1 MCQTRRQ
8 RAKLR
13 GVDLALGDLV
23 ISCEAENHPLL
34 GDAFI
39 ICDVAGEPLTAMSAL
54 DFDRPSELPIIAEP
68 ARLPPGGGALL
79 LNFIAERARA
89 AGIPSLRYAGPYPT
103 PALFA
108 ALARSFRTAGSEV
121 EFCANVL
128 DRALRLARDPIA
140 VDFAPAPHARV
151 PFARGY
157 CEVRDGV
164 ERAVIDGLG
173 YERRDPYRT
182 LAEGRA
188 EVYFGAPRYAHVA
201 TFAATGHLAGHLAGD
216 LIEGP
221 HPLPR
226 FADPIVGTAFDAA
239 TKAALGELLEDY
251 VPGPLAGIAKR
262 MVSTR
267 ELVYADLGARTAI
280 RTPTGFALHGALWT
294 HNRADLMT
302 FIMSIAGALHPVVTQ
317 TIIAELQPVLPA

>member
-54 DFDRPSELPIIAEP
+54 DFDRPGELPIIAEP
-68 ARLPPGGGALL
+68 ANLPSGSGALL
-79 LNFIAERARA
+79 LNFIAERARD

-108 ALARSFRTAGSEV
+108 ALARSFRTTGTEV
-121 EFCANVL
+121 EFCAHVL
-128 DRALRLARDPIA
+128 DRAMRLARDPVA
-140 VDFAPAPHARV
+140 VEFAPAPHTRV
-151 PFARGY
+151 PFDRGF

-164 ERAVIDGLG
+164 ERAMIDGLG

-182 LAEGRA
+182 LVDGRA

-201 TFAATGHLAGHLAGD
+201 TFASTGHLL
-216 LIEGP
+216 EGP

-226 FADPIVGTAFDAA
+226 FEDPIVGTAFDAA

-251 VPGPLAGIAKR
+251 VPGPLAEIARR

-294 HNRADLMT
+294 HNRGDLMT
-302 FIMSIAGALHPVVTQ
+302 FIMSIAGALHPIVTQ
-317 TIIAELQPVLPA
+317 TIIAELQPALPA

>member
-13 GVDLALGDLV
+13 GVDLAVGDLV

-39 ICDVAGEPLTAMSAL
+39 ICDLAGEPLTAMSAL
-54 DFDRPSELPIIAEP
+54 DFDRPGELPIIAEP
-68 ARLPPGGGALL
+68 AKLPPGSGALL
-79 LNFIAERARA
+79 LNFVAERARA
-89 AGIPSLRYAGPYPT
+89 AGIAALRYAGPYPT

-108 ALARSFRTAGSEV
+108 ALARSFRTTGSEV

-128 DRALRLARDPIA
+128 ERAMRLARDPVA
-140 VDFAPAPHARV
+140 VEFIPAPHSRV
-151 PFARGY
+151 TFARGF

-164 ERAVIDGLG
+164 ERAVIDGHG

-182 LAEGRA
+182 LEGGRA
-188 EVYFGAPRYAHVA
+188 EVYFGAQRYAHVA
-201 TFAATGHLAGHLAGD
+201 TFASTGD

-221 HPLPR
+221 HALPV

-251 VPGPLAGIAKR
+251 VPGPLAAIAKR
-262 MVSTR
+262 LVATR
-267 ELVYADLGARTAI
+267 ELVYADLGARAAI
-280 RTPTGFALHGALWT
+280 RTPDGFALHGALWT
-294 HNRADLMT
+294 HNRDDLLS
-302 FIMSIAGALHPVVTQ
+302 FIVSVAGALHPVVTR
-317 TIIAELQPVLPA
+317 TIIAELQPALPA